1 MSKMV
6 NEKVY
11 NKLLVNVIG
20 TWNRLKHSNRTIKK
34 PFTEFAEYA
43 GLNLKSGYN
52 EQNERFY
59 TWCENFTK
67 IIEDKTEEHG
77 LFLRDIGNKWIL
89 LPSKVDGNDDM
100 ENFIH
105 RMLPIDVDCQ
115 FFNSYGVLK
124 YEAFAKCLNE
134 CSESEILWF
143 IDRANDNVTK
153 FSENMI
159 DEIEEFAAA
168 LERYIHFT
176 DFIDD
181 CAAFV
186 RGK

>member
-11 NKLLVNVIG
+11 DKLLVNVIG
-20 TWNRLKHSNRTIKK
+20 TWTRLKHSNRTIKK
-34 PFTEFAEYA
+34 PFNEFAKYA
-43 GLNLKSGYN
+43 GLDLKTGYN

-77 LFLRDIGNKWIL
+77 LFLRDIGDKWIL
-89 LPSKVDGNDDM
+89 LPTKVDRNDDM

-105 RMLPIDVDCQ
+105 RMLPIDVDCT
-115 FFNSYGVLK
+115 FFNSHGVLK
-124 YEAFAKCLNE
+124 YEAFAKCFNG
-134 CSESEILWF
+134 CSEDEILWF
-143 IDRANDNVTK
+143 IDKVNDNVTK

-159 DEIEEFAAA
+159 GKIEDFASA
-168 LERYIHFT
+168 LEQYIHFK

-181 CAAFV
+181 CAAYV
-186 RGK
+186 KGE

>member
-11 NKLLVNVIG
+11 DKLLVNVIG
-20 TWNRLKHSNRTIKK
+20 TWNRLKKSNRTIKK
-34 PFTEFAEYA
+34 PFNEFAEYA
-43 GLNLKSGYN
+43 GLDLKTGYN
-52 EQNERFY
+52 EQSERFH

-67 IIEDKTEEHG
+67 IIEDKTEEYG
-77 LFLRDIGNKWIL
+77 LFLRDIGDKWIL
-89 LPSKVDGNDDM
+89 LPKKVDGNDDM

-105 RMLPIDVDCQ
+105 RMLPIDVDCT
-115 FFNSYGVLK
+115 FFYSYGVLK
-124 YEAFAKCLNE
+124 YEAFAKCLNG

-143 IDRANDNVTK
+143 IDKANDNVTK

-159 DEIEEFAAA
+159 GKIEEFAAA
-168 LERYIHFT
+168 LERYIYYK
-176 DFIDD
+176 DFIDE
-181 CAAFV
+181 CATFV